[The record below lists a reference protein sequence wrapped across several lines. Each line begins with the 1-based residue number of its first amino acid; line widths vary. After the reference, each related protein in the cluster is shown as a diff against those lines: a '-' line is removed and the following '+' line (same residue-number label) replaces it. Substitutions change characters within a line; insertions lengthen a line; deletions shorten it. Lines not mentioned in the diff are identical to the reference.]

1 MAYVDAL
8 TGIGNR
14 LALRRDYDAYLGKEV
29 TVVMLD
35 LNDFKLINDTRGHEE
50 GDRIL
55 RETGKL
61 LADTF
66 GGEHCYRYGG
76 DEFLAIIPDLSNTE
90 LQEKLEC
97 LKRNK
102 PVIDDTVRA
111 DFSIGSV
118 RAMLSDSDILR
129 TLISRADEKMY
140 EEKRDGNRASAS
152 GRSMTQPPM
161 KATEYTVEE
170 LKAFL
175 NDMSD
180 RYALARVVDPI
191 ECRIIELQD
200 DGKININE
208 SCYGIWNAEQK
219 CINCSSALACR
230 TGCHQE
236 KAEHFKDNYYF
247 VQSNPVKL
255 RLSNHGDCASRQRG
269 QV

>member
-1 MAYVDAL
+1 M
-8 TGIGNR
+8 
-14 LALRRDYDAYLGKEV
+14 
-29 TVVMLD
+29 
-35 LNDFKLINDTRGHEE
+35 
-50 GDRIL
+50 
-55 RETGKL
+55 
-61 LADTF
+61 
-66 GGEHCYRYGG
+66 
-76 DEFLAIIPDLSNTE
+76 
-90 LQEKLEC
+90 
-97 LKRNK
+97 
-102 PVIDDTVRA
+102 IDDTARA
-111 DFSIGSV
+111 DFSIGYV
-118 RAMLSDSDILR
+118 RAILSDSDILR
-129 TLISRADEKMY
+129 TLISKADEKMY
-140 EEKRDGNRASAS
+140 EEKRDRNRAPAS

-175 NDMSD
+175 KEMSD

-236 KAEHFKDNYYF
+236 KAEHFKDNYYL

-255 RLSNHGDCASRQRG
+255 KLSNGSVYDAVVELVNVEKESEVAANNREAENVGTRAAPSDCSSSISFGEIKKRKDSKNVFCKRKG
-269 QV
+269 IFRKNPGKRLKRS